1 MNDWKKQSQVLAG
14 RMDAG
19 VLIVVGIVCVLIVSW
34 WVFMTKSQHKPIQ
47 QEAMPGVQVVED
59 IPDRIIL
66 ENGLEISFPK
76 NVRSDNQQ
84 VNQFVANFL
93 NTVAKKDYRQ
103 YRAMV
108 TQQRDPVG
116 KDTFDV
122 AYDRMKKIE
131 VKELAKITDRKALK
145 DAELTIELPAYR
157 LKAHATLR
165 DNSERDVEL
174 VVFNEFN
181 TWVSS
186 N

>member
-1 MNDWKKQSQVLAG
+1 MNDWKKQSRVVMG
-14 RMDAG
+14 GIDAG
-19 VLIVVGIVCVLIVSW
+19 VLIVVGLVCVLIVSW
-34 WVFMTKSQHKPIQ
+34 WVFMSKSQHKPV
-47 QEAMPGVQVVED
+47 ESESMPGVQVAED

-66 ENGLEISFPK
+66 ENGLEILFPK
-76 NVRSDNQQ
+76 GVRSDNEQ

-116 KDTFDV
+116 KDTFEV

-145 DAELTIELPAYR
+145 DTELTIELPAYR
-157 LKAHATLR
+157 LRAHATLR

-174 VVFNEFN
+174 VVFNEFD